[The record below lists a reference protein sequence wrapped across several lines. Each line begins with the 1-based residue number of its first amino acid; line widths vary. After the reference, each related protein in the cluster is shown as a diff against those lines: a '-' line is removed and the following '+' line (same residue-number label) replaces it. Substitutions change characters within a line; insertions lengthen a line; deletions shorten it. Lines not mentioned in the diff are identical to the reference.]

1 MVIGISALAALYSKL
16 IGGVACGW
24 VLAHFLPSTTPQKL
38 GRFQYWVGVPLGMV
52 IFLRW
57 ADLTGAVWLAPVLAW
72 TVTFTS
78 ATIAWL
84 WLQRAAFAQAKSE
97 GTFILSV
104 MFGNTG
110 YIGYPIA
117 LSLVGET
124 YFGWV
129 VFYDLLGTTL
139 GAYGLGV
146 FFANAFSSA
155 PLKLKPWQY
164 ALKILRNPV
173 WWSFG
178 LGLGLRQVALPDA
191 LEGTLRSVG
200 WTLIMTSLVL
210 IGMRF
215 AQLRAWHHWRS
226 SLVSITIKMLLVPLV
241 FGLSLKALAIALGG
255 AQSAVPPAL
264 QLTLVLQMAMPPAFA
279 TLVISEAYDLDQEFA
294 VTVILLGSALLLVLL
309 PFWLWLFGV

>member
-1 MVIGISALAALYSKL
+1 MAIGISALVALYSKL
-16 IGGVACGW
+16 IGGVVCGW
-24 VLAHFLPSTTPQKL
+24 ILARFLPTNTPQKL
-38 GRFQYWVGVPLGMV
+38 GHFQYWVGVPLGMV

-57 ADLTGAVWLAPVLAW
+57 ADLAGAVWLAPVLAW
-72 TVTFTS
+72 SVTFTG
-78 ATIAWL
+78 AAIAWL
-84 WLQRAAFAQAKSE
+84 WLQRAPLAQSQSE

-139 GAYGLGV
+139 GAYGLGA

-155 PLKLKPWQY
+155 PSPLKPGQQF
-164 ALKILRNPV
+164 LEIVRNPV

-191 LEGTLRSVG
+191 AEVTLRSLG

-215 AQLRAWHHWRS
+215 AQLQAWHHWRS
-226 SLVSITIKMLLVPLV
+226 SLVSIVIKMLLVPLV
-241 FGLSLKALAIALGG
+241 FGLGLKALAL
-255 AQSAVPPAL
+255 VPTL

-279 TLVISEAYDLDQEFA
+279 TLIISEAYDLDRELA
-294 VTVILLGSALLLVLL
+294 VTVVMLGSLLLLILL

>member
-1 MVIGISALAALYSKL
+1 MAVDALAALYGKL

-24 VLAHFLPSTTPQKL
+24 CLGQFLPTSLPQKI

-57 ADLTGAVWLAPVLAW
+57 ADLNSSVWLAPVLAW
-72 TVTFTS
+72 SVTLTS
-78 ATIAWL
+78 AAIAWL
-84 WLQRAAFAQAKSE
+84 WLQRHPFPRNTSE

-110 YIGYPIA
+110 YLGYPIA
-117 LSLVGET
+117 LSLVGEQ

-139 GAYGLGV
+139 GAYGLGT
-146 FFANAFSSA
+146 FFANAFSSQPV
-155 PLKLKPWQY
+155 PLEPWKQF
-164 ALKILRNPV
+164 LKIARNPV

-178 LGLGLRQVALPDA
+178 LGLGLRTVELPLA
-191 LEGTLRSVG
+191 VETTMRSVG
-200 WTLIMTSLVL
+200 WLLIMTSLVL

-215 AQLRAWHHWRS
+215 SQLRSWQYWRS
-226 SLVSITIKMLLVPLV
+226 SLVSLSIKMLLIPLS
-241 FGLSLKALAIALGG
+241 FGLILKLFGLTT
-255 AQSAVPPAL
+255 QL

-279 TLVISEAYDLDQEFA
+279 TLVVSEAHDLDRELA
-294 VTVILLGSALLLVLL
+294 VTVILLGSILLLLLL
-309 PFWLWLFGV
+309 PVWLWLFSG